1 MACQKITESE
11 YVEQKM
17 NTHNELVNIGKELAL
32 REHEKRMKTESYLTA
47 KNYLKDIDWDDL
59 NIKLDIM
66 YSGDKESIFYYI
78 KNKIKDMSM
87 HLPEYTKYS
96 EEKLRESMESEQR
109 YKEDIKSVEEEHE
122 STLNELIKEEEYD
135 KQEERMIK

>member
-1 MACQKITESE
+1 MK
-11 YVEQKM
+11 
-17 NTHNELVNIGKELAL
+17 LVTLEKELAL
-32 REHEKRMKTESYLTA
+32 LQHEKRIKTESYLTA

-96 EEKLRESMESEQR
+96 EE
-109 YKEDIKSVEEEHE
+109 
-122 STLNELIKEEEYD
+122 N
-135 KQEERMIK
+135 